1 MIAWGWGQGRKTRRL
16 VTSPD
21 WEHVLDVSV
30 FAVPDRA
37 QHTVSTSYM
46 TNEGKAVS

>member
-1 MIAWGWGQGRKTRRL
+1 MIAWGWGQGRKARL

-21 WEHVLDVSV
+21 REHVLDVSV

-37 QHTVSTSYM
+37 QHTVSTSFM